1 MRLFPKKPTSPGP
14 SARRKLEAAVA
25 RRASRASMIE
35 DDDEPTTSFKTA
47 LIVVL
52 LLHVVAG
59 GGILMFDQIKTRRL
73 SNSGTEAP
81 AKTAFQRSAVPASV
95 RPKPSVATEPVEA
108 AEKSA
113 PLAAST
119 PATPAAPAA
128 PVARAATPTYATP
141 AAHAPVAS
149 GSSYIVAKGDKLMTI
164 ARKFHVNYDDLLKLN
179 KIEDPK
185 KLRIGQKLSI
195 PAKPRASTK

>member
-1 MRLFPKKPTSPGP
+1 MRLFPKQPTSPGP

-81 AKTAFQRSAVPASV
+81 AKTAFQRSAVPASI
-95 RPKPSVATEPVEA
+95 RPKPSAATEPVDA
-108 AEKSA
+108 VAKSA
-113 PLAAST
+113 PLADS
-119 PATPAAPAA
+119 TPAAPAA
-128 PVARAATPTYATP
+128 PVARAATPTQVAP
-141 AAHAPVAS
+141 AAHVRPVAS